1 MEVARPSILNILNQQ
16 MEQMPMGRQTSRTVF
31 HNRHKSLNEA
41 ARRQEERRID
51 IENHKLL
58 LKMNNLKPSSVLQVK

>member
-1 MEVARPSILNILNQQ
+1 MEVPRPSILNILNTQAQ
-16 MEQMPMGRQTSRTVF
+16 NYPLGNQTSRTVF

-41 ARRQEERRID
+41 ARKKESRRID

-58 LKMNNLKPSSVLQVK
+58 L